1 MRRGDPLTPQVR
13 QAVCKWIVSAY
24 RRRNDDSERVSFPVP
39 TKAGI
44 AAPLRG
50 SQLRFYLIVSNTI
63 ILIRHKKAPVRGLFV
78 RQDLGYS
85 R

>member
-39 TKAGI
+39 TKAKI
-44 AAPLRG
+44 ATADCIRLA
-50 SQLRFYLIVSNTI
+50 IA
-63 ILIRHKKAPVRGLFV
+63 ILFNCFEYY
-78 RQDLGYS
+78 YS
-85 R
+85 YPP